1 MEGLNGHFCHGFYP
15 QVRPKS
21 HKNVIIETQDG
32 KTYRGLV
39 TLTWDKDEDADGAG
53 IGLSPSGILFYDSE
67 IDSIKEIA

>member
-1 MEGLNGHFCHGFYP
+1 MKRLSDYYN
-15 QVRPKS
+15 
-21 HKNVIIETQDG
+21 KNVIIETQDG

-39 TLTWDKDEDADGAG
+39 TLSWDKDEDADGAG